1 MGAELRLYYKNLK
14 GLIDSVPGIAL
25 GSDGTPNGVRVLIQD
40 QEAKGFMD
48 GIFGFDVN
56 NVRVA
61 EGLLSDEYLK
71 SQGIEA
77 GVPSDVNPDLLP
89 NIADI
94 PRADITPDDIR
105 LANEGIESPEGKE
118 NEEFKNT
125 PEGQEIARLEEAE
138 TVSSEELKDIV
149 EPEMSDEDYDRAVD
163 AIDNFGVRGPRGVG
177 KPRTAAREDL
187 DSLLDEESLQ
197 ELAEDIYYQ
206 REGTKRAGT
215 LSKALGA
222 DNPAVDAYGDDGQDP
237 QWNEVYNKT
246 WKDIAKKIFS
256 DPNVVDAKAA
266 LPYGREDA
274 YEDDVDPDLRREAL
288 NTLAADLGVAAKKA
302 LLPVAPPKKQP
313 DVVLSDPPKQDVA
326 EPKKQP
332 DVVLSDPP
340 KQDVA
345 EPKKQPDVV
354 LSKPAAKAKTANDLT
369 PEALAALKEK
379 NAIPQD
385 DSTLRGF
392 RGETVSNI
400 VNDAYD
406 KDEKTVNRTLK
417 KLHGFLSKPDADS
430 IGTRATIER
439 LSNIVEAIGGTPY
452 TPPAPKKEEDKFPER
467 GQQNIEDYKV
477 GDNVNVYE
485 DSYFGD
491 ETTVDMGKVV
501 GIDKNSDGVPVLRVK
516 FDNDVDP
523 DRSWPIEQKDLSPV
537 SEADLKAKELL
548 ERGMAGE
555 DGDAL
560 AEGIMQAPID
570 FDDEF
575 DESDLEITE
584 DPTDGLDGDITP
596 DITDDVEDDVDPDQL
611 GDDTEK
617 PEFDRASLIS
627 DEELDAMGDPEEY
640 REDFGGQFAPSKEQ
654 TRALNAIVKG
664 KLRTV
669 IDALAG
675 AGKTTTLIGAANAIG
690 RLRPND
696 RVLILTFNK
705 KNAEDAKRK
714 SPKNNTDART
724 THSLAYAAL
733 TANQKKAMKPKGAG
747 IAASDKD
754 VAALLELDDTYLAGQ
769 NLSPADTA
777 FLLGKVITKF
787 SNSADDEITEDHF
800 RSALFEMLGDDGV
813 DYGSIDIPE
822 KLMTAANKYWEN
834 VTSDE
839 KVGYWDATTRKLVGK
854 KRIRV
859 THDHSLKMWSL
870 SNPDLSQLQ
879 VNGKPVS
886 VVFFDEAQDTNP
898 AVAKVIANNLDKVQI
913 AYVGDPNQAIY
924 TFRGAE
930 NALED
935 AKLTTEAVA
944 DLTVTR
950 RFGEGLTSIGNGFL
964 NLLGAAR
971 RVRGVGSGGEM
982 LSPEDMP
989 DGPEKAH
996 LVRTN
1001 VGGLDAIMA
1010 YMEQGKTVG
1019 ALSVFYDELEKS
1031 IYHLKWLSEDFKTRG
1046 KEPKT
1051 PDGRPAFSE
1060 DFIGINNFKDLYDK
1074 AKKDPKSRAARWYN
1088 LITMQGDGDIKKFEE
1103 ILEKLVI
1110 DNKDSA
1116 EASAIIDTDT
1126 GASGTMWVTKAGKT
1140 LEYSID
1146 EDGMVSMEGSASFEY
1161 VDGAPFKDLLKGKG
1175 MRWSGTAKQW
1185 QILLPDDEERSEF
1198 INSIANQIPNRVQTD
1213 SRVPDVVISTAHRA
1227 KGLEWDYV
1235 VIGDDF
1241 PAPKE
1246 SLKTGELEW
1255 PSEEEM
1261 RLAYVAVTR
1270 ARKGL
1275 STGSLAWG
1283 DEFQGRDGLVRANG
1297 ALGRVSD
1304 FGKDAWD
1311 YYDNQGEEPSS
1322 QAPSN
1327 ESNFEALDN
1336 EDYNSFDADGDVGQ
1350 IMSAP
1355 GDDVPFVKDWVQLRP
1370 GEYSKYIS
1378 GVRWNIRE
1386 NRDGSIVAR
1395 PRTNELELGS
1405 TKYGSWEELEAD
1417 FPRLI
1422 EKGNKVGRQ
1431 KLKEALQ
1438 PYDADG
1444 KLAQLIDSG
1453 ASADEVNDALTKT
1466 DAWSDAVEGGTA
1478 PLSTIAARLS
1488 KYDGQKD
1495 VIPAGKKRPTAKPP
1509 VIAKKTF
1516 TPSKSAEFYDE
1527 NPNRQDRGSFVDR
1540 TPYDSET
1547 LGKLKTDGK
1556 PRNVKNTLL
1565 RAYPG
1570 AVVTRN
1576 GRVVVYRM
1584 LKEEKFGPA
1593 KGQDREIEIG
1603 VMEGKDGTFTLD
1615 IKVTNP
1621 ITGETKTYYHY
1632 KDYHSLASLIG
1643 DREKQ
1648 SASIERLLS
1657 YYFDRDEDEFPFPG
1671 KTPKEQAEWAKMY
1684 GGIEGSI
1691 AYLRRGDFDKILE
1704 DPTSDDTQL
1713 KLRTPEEHAI
1723 IALNGRDRRFNK
1735 STAAWWTQMRKE
1747 KASLFQALESGD
1759 TEAATAIFRSYI
1771 NGVPDTEEAKSTVK
1785 GLMTR
1790 AMDQLYPDSADAKAK
1805 KALLSRIYDE
1815 IDQELPPSG
1824 SVVKSH
1830 LSRNGRQVERG
1841 NYVQWN
1847 NNEGETVI
1855 GQVSGLLGAD
1865 NPNGGKYFYS
1875 DFAYVTFANRDE
1887 KNAVLLNTK
1896 NMEVLDEEA
1905 DVTDYSAW
1913 IRNDDLKLRRYEEAG
1928 YTFDPETG
1936 IFFDP
1941 EGNPVDRLTGLDD
1954 DEDDDDDSG
1963 DGDSGDDDA
1972 GDEDEVIEP
1981 EEAIE
1986 PETPTIE
1993 SKSIVDL
2000 ADGDKVYDDNDELI
2014 GTVKS
2019 KKPAKYKGTPG
2030 YVVEFEDGKK
2040 SFYPEDEKV
2049 RSESDLT
2056 KQTTPAALKKRAARL
2071 GLSAGA
2077 TKAAKTLPIRNVKSA
2092 SDEGAVPIEG
2102 TRGQIGATPTPE
2114 ARAAKNEMMEI
2125 GSAAW
2130 NLAQAEI
2137 VKEANALGLK
2147 GNSMAELR
2155 ADVASIEGTRSEFS
2169 DARKKAFNAAEKP
2182 LDDAINEMN
2191 LADNAQELM
2200 DGLKQELRDMGV
2212 NLGSFSGIKAFYK
2225 SEGISSIVSAS
2236 TLNAMAILYLK
2247 KNGRLDE
2254 AKKLSKA
2261 ADEASEAYDQN
2272 TRDIKAAQDSLAI
2285 AERKGTVGALKK
2297 LGVKFDS
2304 VKFKEFSGTLVDD
2317 SGKPILDGSSLEV
2330 ARAFEE
2336 AMQFMPRSVIQ
2347 GLIAHLKETGKKLT
2361 LNKRGVSRGDFSPVA
2376 GGYRIRVSAKNKSAD
2391 LNKYTDTMLHEVWHA
2406 LQRAIP
2412 NLRALEHAWTYDRVS
2427 ENNAPLK
2434 IHKIQGRSK
2443 ELGLEANNA
2452 ASPYMFRQYSSRTN
2466 GVFFNPQDTASE
2478 VATVLMQD
2486 MFTDPGYASKGSSD
2500 EMTVVGDVAGKRTK
2514 LTATYDKETES
2525 WYSDSTKATKVDN
2538 VTVIGRSLGQ
2548 GVDRDVKSLGMGL
2561 LMVLNDWSA
2570 TEGVG
2575 PGNAVDTDGK

>member
-1 MGAELRLYYKNLK
+1 MSSNDPKYPLVAVGFQLGYNDGANKGFWRVQPRQKLGEDKGQWIKMGAELRLYYKNLK

-25 GSDGTPNGVRVLIQD
+25 GSDGTPNGVRVLIQG

-77 GVPSDVNPDLLP
+77 GIPSDVDPDLLP

-105 LANEGIESPEGKE
+105 LANEGIESPEGQE
-118 NEEFKNT
+118 NENFKNT

-138 TVSSEELKDIV
+138 TVSSEELKKIV
-149 EPEMSDEDYDRAVD
+149 EPATARAEKPKAYGMGNLQDFRDLPDGTILDEYERAQFYPSPKDY
-163 AIDNFGVRGPRGVG
+163 RGANGPVWRSITKQDGKWFNVG
-177 KPRTAAREDL
+177 KNGKATGKPLTSAQLKDKL
-187 DSLLDEESLQ
+187 DSNSLADRGAGFKFDENGDKVP
-197 ELAEDIYYQ
+197 AW
-206 REGTKRAGT
+206 
-215 LSKALGA
+215 A
-222 DNPAVDAYGDDGQDP
+222 DEVISDPAKQPAV
-237 QWNEVYNKT
+237 
-246 WKDIAKKIFS
+246 
-256 DPNVVDAKAA
+256 
-266 LPYGREDA
+266 
-274 YEDDVDPDLRREAL
+274 
-288 NTLAADLGVAAKKA
+288 
-302 LLPVAPPKKQP
+302 PPKKQP
-313 DVVLSDPPKQDVA
+313 DVVLSDPAKQDA
-326 EPKKQP
+326 
-332 DVVLSDPP
+332 
-340 KQDVA
+340 A

-354 LSKPAAKAKTANDLT
+354 LSKPAAKAKTANDLD

-379 NAIPQD
+379 NAVPQD
-385 DSTLRGF
+385 VSTLRS
-392 RGETVSNI
+392 RTETINNI

-406 KDEKTVNRTLK
+406 KDEKTINRTLK
-417 KLHGFLSKPDADS
+417 KLHGFLSKS
-430 IGTRATIER
+430 GTDPVGTPAVIER

-467 GQQNIEDYKV
+467 GKQNIEDYKV
-477 GDNVNVYE
+477 GDNVNVYDDE
-485 DSYFGD
+485 EFGD
-491 ETTVDMGKVV
+491 ETYVNMGKVV
-501 GIDKNSDGVPVLRVK
+501 DVTKNSAGVPVLRVK
-516 FDNDVDP
+516 FDDDVDP
-523 DRSWPIEQKDLSPV
+523 NRTWDIEQKDLSPV
-537 SEADLKAKELL
+537 SEADLKAKELFD
-548 ERGMAGE
+548 RGMAGE
-555 DGDAL
+555 DGDSL

-584 DPTDGLDGDITP
+584 DPTDGLDDATP
-596 DITDDVEDDVDPDQL
+596 DVTDDIKDDVDPDQL

-617 PEFDRASLIS
+617 PKFDRASLIS

-654 TRALNAIVKG
+654 TRALNAIVKA

-754 VAALLELDDTYLAGQ
+754 VAVLLELDDTYLAGQ

-800 RSALFEMLGDDGV
+800 RSALFDMFGDDGV

-822 KLMTAANKYWEN
+822 KLMTAANKYWGN

-839 KVGYWDATTRKLVGK
+839 KVGYWDAKTRKLVGK
-854 KRIRV
+854 KRIRL

-982 LSPEDMP
+982 LDPESMP

-1088 LITMQGDGDIKKFEE
+1088 LVTMQGDGDVKKFEE

-1116 EASAIIDTDT
+1116 EASEVIDTDT

-1140 LEYSID
+1140 LEYAID

-1161 VDGAPFKDLLKGKG
+1161 VDGAPFKDLLKSKG

-1275 STGSLAWG
+1275 SAGSLEWG
-1283 DEFQGRDGLVRANG
+1283 TEFQGRDGLVRANG

-1304 FGKDAWD
+1304 FGKEAWD
-1311 YYDNQGEEPSS
+1311 YYDSQGEEPSS

-1355 GDDVPFVKDWVQLRP
+1355 GDDIPFVKDWVQLRP

-1395 PRTNELELGS
+1395 PRTNEPELGS

-1466 DAWSDAVEGGTA
+1466 DAWSDAVESGTA

-1516 TPSKSAEFYDE
+1516 TPSRSAEFYDK

-1540 TPYDSET
+1540 TPLSPEA
-1547 LGKLKTDGK
+1547 LEKIKTDGK
-1556 PRNVKNTLL
+1556 PENVKNALL
-1565 RAYPG
+1565 RAFPG
-1570 AVVTRN
+1570 AVIAPN
-1576 GRVVVYRM
+1576 GRVIVYRM
-1584 LKEEKFGPA
+1584 IKTEMHGPA
-1593 KGQDREIEIG
+1593 AGQDREIEMG

-1632 KDYHSLASLIG
+1632 KDYHSLASLVG
-1643 DREKQ
+1643 NREKQ

-1691 AYLRRGDFDKILE
+1691 AYLRRGDFDTILE
-1704 DPTSDDTQL
+1704 DPSSDDTQL

-1723 IALNGRDRRFNK
+1723 LALNGRDRRFNK

-1771 NGVPDTEEAKSTVK
+1771 NGIPDTEEAKSTVK

-1790 AMDQLYPDSADAKAK
+1790 AMDQLYPDAADAKAK

-1824 SVVKSH
+1824 SVVKPH
-1830 LSRNGRQVERG
+1830 LSRNGRKVERG
-1841 NYVQWN
+1841 QYVRWT

-1855 GQVSGLLGAD
+1855 GQVSDLLGSD

-1887 KNAVLLNTK
+1887 KNAVILNTK
-1896 NMEVLDEEA
+1896 NMEVLDGEA
-1905 DVTDYSAW
+1905 DLTDYSAW
-1913 IRNDDLKLRRYEEAG
+1913 VRNDDLKLRRYEEAG

-1954 DEDDDDDSG
+1954 DDED
-1963 DGDSGDDDA
+1963 GDDDT
-1972 GDEDEVIEP
+1972 GDGGTGDDETGDDDETIEPDEV
-1981 EEAIE
+1981 IE

-2000 ADGDKVYDDNDELI
+2000 AEGDKVYDDNDELI

-2102 TRGQIGATPTPE
+2102 TRGQIGVTPTPE

-2147 GNSMAELR
+2147 GNSISELS
-2155 ADVASIEGTRSEFS
+2155 ADVASIEATRSGFS
-2169 DARKKAFNAAEKP
+2169 DARRKAFNAAEKP

-2212 NLGSFSGIKAFYK
+2212 NLGSFSGIRDFYK
-2225 SEGISSIVSAS
+2225 SEGISSIVSTS
-2236 TLNAMAILYLK
+2236 TLNAMAVLYLK
-2247 KNGRLDE
+2247 KNNRLDE

-2272 TRDIKAAQDSLAI
+2272 TRDIKAAQDNLKI
-2285 AERKGTVGALKK
+2285 AERKGTVGTLKK

-2304 VKFKEFSGTLVDD
+2304 VKFKEFSGLLVDD

-2361 LNKRGVSRGDFSPVA
+2361 LNKRGVSRGDFTPVA
-2376 GGYRIRVSAKNKSAD
+2376 GGYRIRVSAKNKPGD
-2391 LNKYTDTMLHEVWHA
+2391 LNKYTDTMLHEVWHG

-2427 ENNAPLK
+2427 ENGTPLK

-2452 ASPYMFRQYSSRTN
+2452 ASPYMFRQYSSKTN
-2466 GVFFNPQDTASE
+2466 GVFFNSQDSSSE

-2500 EMTVVGDVAGKRTK
+2500 EMTVVGDIAGKRTK

-2525 WYSDSTKATKVDN
+2525 WYNDSTKSTKVDN
-2538 VTVIGRSLGQ
+2538 VTVIGRSSGQ
-2548 GVDRDVKSLGMGL
+2548 GIDRDIKSLGMGL